1 MKSQKTLLDNTQTK
15 KLPIADRVPDGLPAQ
30 QKSQPELTKGQRLA
44 DAMTTKIG
52 SWTFLT
58 LQSSVL
64 AVWIGMNSLPGVPHW
79 DQSPFILLNLVFSFA
94 SAYTAPIVLMS
105 QNRQS
110 EEDRKIAEL
119 DYKVNQQA
127 AQNIELLHEKMDSLQ
142 SQQLL
147 ELAKIVKQQQQALNK
162 ITASLEARE
171 RAQAKSQHPDESSE
185 DKLIYLKQGA
195 HGPMVAEKR
204 ERRV

>member
-15 KLPIADRVPDGLPAQ
+15 KLPIADRVPDGLPEQ

-44 DAMTTKIG
+44 DAMTSKIG

-58 LQSSVL
+58 LQSGVL

-94 SAYTAPIVLMS
+94 SAYTAPVVLMS

-119 DYKVNQQA
+119 DFKVNQQA

-204 ERRV
+204 DRRV